1 MSIIQT
7 THQDASTILKSLVRE
22 KPVVE
27 VEWPAYAD
35 ACKQISEHS
44 PDRIEQMLSR
54 KRARAMNYL
63 GTVHRAGGTYSKA
76 EPRIFT
82 MQFVSELGSENA
94 VRRASRNPW
103 LEGML
108 QSSSNEGGA
117 RGTNGNVLPFG
128 PQVTP
133 YGNASAK
140 QPA

>member
-1 MSIIQT
+1 MSIIQA
-7 THQDASTILKSLVRE
+7 THQDASAILKSLVRE
-22 KPVVE
+22 KPVD

-44 PDRIEQMLSR
+44 LDRIEQMLSR
-54 KRARAMNYL
+54 KRARAMSYL
-63 GTVHRAGGTYSKA
+63 GTVRRFAGTYSKA
-76 EPRIFT
+76 EPRVFT

-108 QSSSNEGGA
+108 QAASNDGNRSMA
-117 RGTNGNVLPFG
+117 NGNVLPFG
-128 PQVTP
+128 PQITP

-140 QPA
+140 QPS

>member
-7 THQDASTILKSLVRE
+7 THQDASAILKSLVRE
-22 KPVVE
+22 KPAVE

-44 PDRIEQMLSR
+44 ADRVEQMLSR
-54 KRARAMNYL
+54 KRARAMSYL
-63 GTVHRAGGTYSKA
+63 GTVRRGGTYSKA
-76 EPRIFT
+76 EPRVFT

-108 QSSSNEGGA
+108 HSASNDA
-117 RGTNGNVLPFG
+117 DRSVANGNVLPFG
-128 PQVTP
+128 PQITP
-133 YGNASAK
+133 YGNAAK
-140 QPA
+140 QPS